1 MVLRVGL
8 LDAEALFN
16 LEESDSEKVSNGL
29 LYLGG
34 ALFFL
39 GLFSVMLPFADG
51 LNLRPKINLEGAP
64 ALALV
69 CAVISAAAVLVFF
82 IVGQVS

>member
-1 MVLRVGL
+1 L
-8 LDAEALFN
+8 LDAEALFD
-16 LEESDSEKVSNGL
+16 LEESDSEKISNGL

-34 ALFFL
+34 TLFFL
-39 GLFSVMLPFADG
+39 GLFSILMPFAAE

-69 CAVISAAAVLVFF
+69 CAAISAAAVVVFF
-82 IVGQVS
+82 IVGQLN